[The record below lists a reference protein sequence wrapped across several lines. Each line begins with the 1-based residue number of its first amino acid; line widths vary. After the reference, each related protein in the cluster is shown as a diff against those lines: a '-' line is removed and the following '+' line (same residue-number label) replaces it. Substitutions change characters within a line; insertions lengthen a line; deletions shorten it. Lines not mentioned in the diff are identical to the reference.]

1 MPLMSK
7 ARKPTADSDQ
17 RPREAAAERARAHY
31 QRLLRHPA
39 PEFLA
44 AWEYW
49 SAELRITAGDLT
61 RLQQQAGIP
70 VKRRIGVTTL
80 RRWIR
85 GQNTPNLAVLDKLTR
100 VLLGDQAHWHNDFIA
115 RGLRVLEDLRFYD
128 ELETR

>member
-1 MPLMSK
+1 MS
-7 ARKPTADSDQ
+7 RKRNPAAGSRQ
-17 RPREAAAERARAHY
+17 SPREAAAERAREEY

-49 SAELRITAGDLT
+49 AQELRITPEDLT

-70 VKRRIGVTTL
+70 VRRWVGVTTL

-85 GQNTPNLAVLDKLTR
+85 GQNTPNLAGLARLTR
-100 VLLGDQAHWHNDFIA
+100 LLLGESAHWHTDFIA
-115 RGLRVLEDLRFYD
+115 RGLRALEDLRFYD
-128 ELETR
+128 ELEAR